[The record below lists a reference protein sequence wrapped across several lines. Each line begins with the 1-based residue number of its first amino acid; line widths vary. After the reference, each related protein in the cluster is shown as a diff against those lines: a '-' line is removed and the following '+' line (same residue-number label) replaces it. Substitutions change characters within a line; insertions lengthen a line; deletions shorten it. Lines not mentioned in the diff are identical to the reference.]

1 MRVDDPLLSREKAG
15 DCDAGNRSTYK
26 SRITAEPKATCALC
40 RGDISKCS
48 NGLLFS
54 EPCAARFNLDFHK
67 NGSSIN
73 GTGRGWRLSN

>member
-40 RGDISKCS
+40 RGDISYVPTDRY
-48 NGLLFS
+48 F
-54 EPCAARFNLDFHK
+54 
-67 NGSSIN
+67 
-73 GTGRGWRLSN
+73 GT